1 MVSALIRT
9 AVVVPLVA
17 LAVLAFALAL
27 LVESFQQQS
36 PAEKQGITVGARMSK
51 CNNPVNHSGRAR
63 D

>member
-1 MVSALIRT
+1 MVTALIRT

-27 LVESFQQQS
+27 LVESFQQPS
-36 PAEKQGITVGARMSK
+36 LAEKQGFTVGARSSR
-51 CNNPVNHSGRAR
+51 CINAVNHSGRAR